1 MSGARILGAFQAIT
15 GRLRFPQLFLLTL
28 FLFLGDLL
36 VPDLIPLVDEVLLG
50 LITLMLGMWKQKK
63 SGGDPVREHVTGE
76 TVEVSAVTLSSQES
90 DSELD
95 T

>member
-1 MSGARILGAFQAIT
+1 MSGSGIFGAFQRIT

-28 FLFLGDLL
+28 VLFVGDLL
-36 VPDLIPLVDEVLLG
+36 VPDLIPLVDEIMLG

-63 SGGDPVREHVTGE
+63 SGGDSVRKHVTGE
-76 TVEVSAVTLSSQES
+76 TIEVSAETLSSQGS